1 MEEYRHPYDV
11 ITKANK
17 AEFVIRNVLGSGSDL
32 LVKIKTKRTVGLGA
46 TDSWRLKGK
55 PITQKHRIVL
65 EVFLFSGKPL
75 NYSWTSKEVFDQIKF
90 RLRDSKKRFRESHYQ
105 RELAEL
111 SSEALQIVNRPK
123 ITRYVLN
130 VEKARK
136 ALETGRFE

>member
-11 ITKANK
+11 ITKGNK

-32 LVKIKTKRTVGLGA
+32 LVRIKTKRTVGLGA
-46 TDSWRLKGK
+46 TDADRLKGK
-55 PITQKHRIVL
+55 KITWKHKIVL
-65 EVFLFSGKPL
+65 EVFLNAGKPW

-111 SSEALQIVNRPK
+111 TSEALQIVDRPK
-123 ITRYVLN
+123 ITPYVVN